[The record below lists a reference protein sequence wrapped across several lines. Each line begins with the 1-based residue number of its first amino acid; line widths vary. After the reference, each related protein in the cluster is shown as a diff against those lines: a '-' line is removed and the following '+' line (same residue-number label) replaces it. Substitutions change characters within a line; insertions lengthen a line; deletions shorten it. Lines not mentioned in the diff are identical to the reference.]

1 MCKTE
6 FDNKRKTGRTKT
18 ASADKKVIG
27 GGAERKVPHH
37 AGAGRSVQY
46 QWEHFVKIFY
56 VSSLAATARWWR
68 GRVGAWQCVQ
78 VSDQMRGGRCWPGP
92 SVRYCPGPSV
102 LLIVSVRGGQG
113 EAQGTVQ
120 VTNRAGN
127 ETS

>member
-56 VSSLAATARWWR
+56 VSSLAAEAVQWR
-68 GRVGAWQCVQ
+68 GWGGVAVCAGVRSDAGWAVLAGPQCPLLSGAECPDHCFSQGRTGEGPGD
-78 VSDQMRGGRCWPGP
+78 STGDQ
-92 SVRYCPGPSV
+92 
-102 LLIVSVRGGQG
+102 
-113 EAQGTVQ
+113 
-120 VTNRAGN
+120 
-127 ETS
+127 

>member
-56 VSSLAATARWWR
+56 VSSLAAAAVQWRGWGGVAVCAGVRSDAGWAVLAGPPVSAIVR
-68 GRVGAWQCVQ
+68 GRVSCSLFQSGE
-78 VSDQMRGGRCWPGP
+78 DRGRP
-92 SVRYCPGPSV
+92 
-102 LLIVSVRGGQG
+102 RGQY
-113 EAQGTVQ
+113 
-120 VTNRAGN
+120 R
-127 ETS
+127 

>member
-56 VSSLAATARWWR
+56 VSSLAAAAPQ
-68 GRVGAWQCVQ
+68 AWQCGGVAVCAGVRSDAGWAVLAGPPVSAIVQ
-78 VSDQMRGGRCWPGP
+78 GRVSCSLFQSGEDRGRP
-92 SVRYCPGPSV
+92 
-102 LLIVSVRGGQG
+102 RGQY
-113 EAQGTVQ
+113 
-120 VTNRAGN
+120 R
-127 ETS
+127 

>member
-56 VSSLAATARWWR
+56 VSSLAAAAPQAWQ
-68 GRVGAWQCVQ
+68 GGGAWQCVQ

-92 SVRYCPGPSV
+92 QCPLLSRAECPDHCFSQGRTGEGPGDST
-102 LLIVSVRGGQG
+102 GDQ
-113 EAQGTVQ
+113 
-120 VTNRAGN
+120 
-127 ETS
+127 

>member
-56 VSSLAATARWWR
+56 VSSLAAAAVQWR
-68 GRVGAWQCVQ
+68 GLGGVAVCAGVRSDAGWAVLAGPQCPLLSRAECPAHCFSQ
-78 VSDQMRGGRCWPGP
+78 GRTGEGPGDSTGDQ
-92 SVRYCPGPSV
+92 
-102 LLIVSVRGGQG
+102 
-113 EAQGTVQ
+113 
-120 VTNRAGN
+120 
-127 ETS
+127 

>member
-56 VSSLAATARWWR
+56 VSSLAAAAVQWRGWGRGSVCRCPIRCGVGGAGRAPVSAIVR
-68 GRVGAWQCVQ
+68 GRV
-78 VSDQMRGGRCWPGP
+78 S
-92 SVRYCPGPSV
+92 
-102 LLIVSVRGGQG
+102 
-113 EAQGTVQ
+113 
-120 VTNRAGN
+120 
-127 ETS
+127 

>member
-56 VSSLAATARWWR
+56 VSSLAAAAPQ
-68 GRVGAWQCVQ
+68 AWQCGGVSRECRCPIRCGVGGAGRAPVSAIVQ
-78 VSDQMRGGRCWPGP
+78 GRVSCSLFQSGEDRGRP
-92 SVRYCPGPSV
+92 
-102 LLIVSVRGGQG
+102 RGQY
-113 EAQGTVQ
+113 
-120 VTNRAGN
+120 R
-127 ETS
+127 